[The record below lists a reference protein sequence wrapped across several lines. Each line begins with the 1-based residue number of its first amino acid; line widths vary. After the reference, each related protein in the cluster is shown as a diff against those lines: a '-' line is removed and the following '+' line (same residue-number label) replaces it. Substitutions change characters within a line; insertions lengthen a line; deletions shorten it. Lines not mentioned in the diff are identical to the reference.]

1 LKARGWKGLNPIMVE
16 AKVSIYDSDSTPL
29 VPADPLAPESDAA
42 NNANIVVEGEE
53 IPTILTEE
61 QERERSRI
69 IGAGVASGVFGLLV
83 GGPVVALL
91 LGFGASYAAEKK
103 EGAVGDTAR
112 AIGDLAIISKAKARE
127 IDEKH
132 HVVDKSKK
140 VASEVWEKA
149 KEADRKHKILD
160 KTKAFLVYSW
170 TATVDFIRRH
180 NLIERGVNGVGKGVC
195 WVMEKIA
202 GGQDRPA
209 STEAQRSGA
218 GKK

>member
-1 LKARGWKGLNPIMVE
+1 MVE
-16 AKVSIYDSDSTPL
+16 AKVSIYDSESTPL
-29 VPADPLAPESDAA
+29 VPADPLEPADA
-42 NNANIVVEGEE
+42 NVVEGEE
-53 IPTILTEE
+53 IPTILTPEQE
-61 QERERSRI
+61 QERSRVV
-69 IGAGVASGVFGLLV
+69 GAGVASGLFGLLV
-83 GGPVVALL
+83 GGPVVAVL

-112 AIGDLAIISKAKARE
+112 AIGDLALISKAKAKE

-140 VASEVWEKA
+140 VAGDLWEKA
-149 KEADRKHKILD
+149 KEADQKHKILD
-160 KTKAFLVYSW
+160 KAKAFLVYSW

-195 WVMEKIA
+195 WAMEKIA
-202 GGQDRPA
+202 GGQDRAAPTAPA
-209 STEAQRSGA
+209 QSPQSSAA